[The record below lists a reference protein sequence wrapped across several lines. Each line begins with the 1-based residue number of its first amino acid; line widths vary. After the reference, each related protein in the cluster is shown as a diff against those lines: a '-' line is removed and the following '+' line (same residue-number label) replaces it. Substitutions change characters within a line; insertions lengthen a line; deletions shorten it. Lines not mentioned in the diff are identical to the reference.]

1 MSAFCIRLCL
11 LCRARIRTA
20 VAALV
25 FGFGA
30 SHAPAIT
37 LDWSTAPGGWPSRS
51 LTNSYN
57 IDSSNPGNDITV
69 TITGYTADFTGK
81 GLNVNSDT
89 SGGTNSPALN
99 LTAQMQSP
107 NQGQMFTVTVNF
119 NYAGGVT
126 NVQFLLF
133 DVDKQVSATVP
144 AQDVVTNIYAKAT
157 YGGLVAP
164 TITGSVDNFVGGS
177 GTNQY
182 IIGTANTANKG
193 AGSGDGNASI
203 SYGATPID
211 SFTFSFY
218 NATPPSGTNS
228 ISQHFA
234 LFDINYSSA
243 GPKVPEVGVAFAPLA
258 LGLFAFA
265 ILVGRRIRTFRP
277 VSR

>member
-1 MSAFCIRLCL
+1 M
-11 LCRARIRTA
+11 
-20 VAALV
+20 
-25 FGFGA
+25 
-30 SHAPAIT
+30 
-37 LDWSTAPGGWPSRS
+37 
-51 LTNSYN
+51 
-57 IDSSNPGNDITV
+57 
-69 TITGYTADFTGK
+69 
-81 GLNVNSDT
+81 
-89 SGGTNSPALN
+89 
-99 LTAQMQSP
+99 
-107 NQGQMFTVTVNF
+107 
-119 NYAGGVT
+119 
-126 NVQFLLF
+126 
-133 DVDKQVSATVP
+133 
-144 AQDVVTNIYAKAT
+144 
-157 YGGLVAP
+157 
-164 TITGSVDNFVGGS
+164 GGS